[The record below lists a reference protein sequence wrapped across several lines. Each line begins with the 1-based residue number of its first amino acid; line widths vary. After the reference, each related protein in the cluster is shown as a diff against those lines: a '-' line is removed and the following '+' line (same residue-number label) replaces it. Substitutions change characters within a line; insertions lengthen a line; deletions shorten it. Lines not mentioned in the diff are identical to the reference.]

1 MVSLGK
7 DKYDLRLTMAKMIIP
22 SSQPNAGL
30 TQMRTYT
37 RKKTKTEASIVK
49 RSATAKNAGP
59 LFCFPPGGGANN
71 WLMLHEVIAHR
82 E

>member
-1 MVSLGK
+1 MVSLEK
-7 DKYDLRLTMAKMIIP
+7 DENVLRLTMAKMIIP

-37 RKKTKTEASIVK
+37 RRTTKTEASIVNS
-49 RSATAKNAGP
+49 SATVKNAGP
-59 LFCFPPGGGANN
+59 LFCLPNN
-71 WLMLHEVIAHR
+71 WLMLLEVVAHW

>member
-1 MVSLGK
+1 MVSLEK
-7 DKYDLRLTMAKMIIP
+7 DKDVLRLTMARIIIP

-37 RKKTKTEASIVK
+37 RRTTKTEASIVN
-49 RSATAKNAGP
+49 RRATAKNSGP
-59 LFCFPPGGGANN
+59 LFCLPNN
-71 WLMLHEVIAHR
+71 WLMLVEVITHR